1 MGISENL
8 RNVTSQMQQGAK
20 NAGIT
25 VTQRALRFFTGFF
38 VGAVLSLI
46 IQEFTQSGT
55 LILVFLILLFTAI
68 FYRLLRPLSIWQI
81 LVVDVICVLIA
92 NTLRMYIQM
101 AP

>member
-1 MGISENL
+1 MGIADNL

-20 NAGIT
+20 NASISA
-25 VTQRALRFFTGFF
+25 TQRTLRFFTGFF
-38 VGAVLSLI
+38 IGAVLSLI

-68 FYRLLRPLSIWQI
+68 VYRLLRPLSIWQI

>member
-1 MGISENL
+1 MGIADNL

-20 NAGIT
+20 STGLSM
-25 VTQRALRFFTGFF
+25 TQRSLRLLTGLF
-38 VGAVLSLI
+38 VGAVFALI

-55 LILVFLILLFTAI
+55 LILVFLTLLFMFI

-92 NTLRMYIQM
+92 NTLRMYILM

>member
-1 MGISENL
+1 MGITNNL

-20 NAGIT
+20 NASISI
-25 VTQRALRFFTGFF
+25 TQRALRLLTGLF
-38 VGAVLSLI
+38 VGAVLAI
-46 IQEFTQSGT
+46 IVQEFTQSGT
-55 LILVFLILLFTAI
+55 LIVVFLTLLFMSLI
-68 FYRLLRPLSIWQI
+68 YRLLRPLSIWQI

>member
-1 MGISENL
+1 MGLADNL

-25 VTQRALRFFTGFF
+25 ATQRALRFFTGFF
-38 VGAVLSLI
+38 IAAVLSLI

-68 FYRLLRPLSIWQI
+68 VYRLLRSLSIWQI